1 MDSRFWDS
9 RLTSQFFPGG
19 NPWEAIPREG
29 LHKDPCMRRRD
40 DCPLSLGLSG
50 RVSYQRKKTLRGEEV
65 WPMEWSQHTYPR
77 WCGVEV
83 ESHTPE
89 SPQVAQQPRQGS
101 KEYTHRWIGC
111 LDPSW
116 MPANVRTRP
125 HSPHMP
131 VAVCLLPPPV
141 LPPSALKH
149 APRPRLPGQLEP
161 KFHD

>member
-101 KEYTHRWIGC
+101 KIHPQMDRVPGSIVDACERAYTPTLPTHACRC
-111 LDPSW
+111 VSPSSSGLAADC
-116 MPANVRTRP
+116 PEA
-125 HSPHMP
+125 
-131 VAVCLLPPPV
+131 C
-141 LPPSALKH
+141 PSAKV
-149 APRPRLPGQLEP
+149 AWAAGA
-161 KFHD
+161 